1 MPLLEKAKGEN
12 IMNIETCTICGFEL
26 TETFCCPA
34 CDAADAI
41 VEAGGCH
48 PNFKEAL
55 AEKIGNILADSD
67 WHTLI
72 SVRKVYPRFY

>member
-26 TETFCCPA
+26 TSTFCCPA

-55 AEKIGNILADSD
+55 AEKIGNILADND
-67 WHTLI
+67 WHTI
-72 SVRKVYPRFY
+72 GIR

>member
-1 MPLLEKAKGEN
+1 MDIK
-12 IMNIETCTICGFEL
+12 TCTICSFEL
-26 TETFCCPA
+26 TSTFCCPA

-55 AEKIGNILADSD
+55 AEKIGNLLTAED
-67 WHTLI
+67 WHTTIDL
-72 SVRKVYPRFY
+72 RKIYPRFY